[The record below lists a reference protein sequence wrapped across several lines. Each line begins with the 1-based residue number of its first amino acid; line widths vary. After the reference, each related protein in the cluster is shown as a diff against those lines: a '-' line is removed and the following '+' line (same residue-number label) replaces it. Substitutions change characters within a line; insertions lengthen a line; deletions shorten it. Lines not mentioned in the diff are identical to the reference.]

1 MYISFS
7 MSITHVYVKG
17 QSWFEIKIFQ
27 PKLIF
32 NFLCLKVLG
41 D

>member
-1 MYISFS
+1 
-7 MSITHVYVKG
+7 MSISHVCVKG
-17 QSWFEIKIFQ
+17 QNWFEIKIFQ
-27 PKLIF
+27 PKLIY